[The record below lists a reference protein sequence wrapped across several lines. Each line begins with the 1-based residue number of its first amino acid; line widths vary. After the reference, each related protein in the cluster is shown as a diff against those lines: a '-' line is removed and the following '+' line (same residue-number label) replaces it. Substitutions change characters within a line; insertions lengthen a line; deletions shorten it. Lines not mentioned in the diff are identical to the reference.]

1 MSDPPRVLFL
11 FSDTGGGH
19 RSAAE
24 AIIEALKTGYPDC
37 CQPVLVDVF
46 KDYAPKPF
54 DLLPDSYTMMT
65 SIPQAWELGFRILD
79 SHRRGRAITSA
90 FWPYVRNRIK
100 LLVKE
105 QPADLVVSVHPLLS
119 GPVLKALGNDRP
131 RFITVVTDLVTGP
144 ALWYDPKVDLTVVPT
159 QEARQRALECGVP
172 PERIRVVGLPVSIGF
187 SRPPS
192 DRRAILRELGWPE
205 GRPVVLLVGGAEG
218 MGPLYETAREIA
230 HSGGDFALAVVTGRN
245 KRLKQRLLEVEWD
258 LPMIVHGFERRM
270 PLMMNAASL
279 LVTKAG
285 PGTITEAIN
294 AGLPMVLYAR
304 IPGQEDGNV
313 DYVVDKGVGSW
324 APTPAASAAAV
335 RRWLAS
341 PEELKRAQ
349 AACEKIARPNAAM
362 EIADV
367 LIANLTNGKVGNLGS
382 NPVPDSSEARGST
395 QSRRTR
401 SSQSHC

>member
-1 MSDPPRVLFL
+1 MSDRPRILFL

-24 AIIEALKTGYPDC
+24 AIIEALTTGYPGC
-37 CQPVLVDVF
+37 CDHVLVDVF

-100 LLVKE
+100 QLVEE

-119 GPVLKALGNDRP
+119 NPVLKALGKDRP
-131 RFITVVTDLVTGP
+131 RFVTVVTDLVTGP
-144 ALWYDPKVDLTVVPT
+144 ALWYDSKVDLTIVPT
-159 QEARQRALECGVP
+159 REARRRALECGVP
-172 PERIRVVGLPVSIGF
+172 PERVLVIGLPVSGGF
-187 SRPPS
+187 SQTIDDES
-192 DRRAILRELGWPE
+192 EILRQLGWPE
-205 GRPVVLLVGGAEG
+205 DRPVVLLVGGAEG
-218 MGPLYETAREIA
+218 MGPLYETAKAIA
-230 HSGGDFALAVVTGRN
+230 RQDGDFALAVVTGRN
-245 KRLKQRLLEVEWD
+245 KRLRERLESVKWEVP
-258 LPMIVHGFERRM
+258 LIVHGFERRM
-270 PLMMNAASL
+270 PLMMQAATL

-294 AGLPMVLYAR
+294 VGLPIVLYAR

-324 APTPAASAAAV
+324 APTPSASAAAV
-335 RRWLAS
+335 RKWLVS
-341 PEELKRAQ
+341 PELLKSASE
-349 AACEKIARPNAAM
+349 ACRKIARPNAAM

-367 LIANLTNGKVGNLGS
+367 LIANLPNGKVGNFS
-382 NPVPDSSEARGST
+382 SSPVPDSRETKEGA
-395 QSRRTR
+395 
-401 SSQSHC
+401 